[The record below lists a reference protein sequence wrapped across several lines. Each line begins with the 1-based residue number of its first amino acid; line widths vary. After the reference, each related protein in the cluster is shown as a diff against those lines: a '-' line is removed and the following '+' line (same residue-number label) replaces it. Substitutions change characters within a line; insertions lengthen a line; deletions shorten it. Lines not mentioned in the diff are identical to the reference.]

1 MEQLPDFQEPG
12 LIGDET
18 EVTPRIRILRVLA
31 RMIARA
37 LLSSKYDDKDD
48 NNTMTDDLRNRVT
61 HD

>member
-1 MEQLPDFQEPG
+1 MEQPPDFQEPG
-12 LIGDET
+12 FIGDEA

-31 RMIARA
+31 RMIACD
-37 LLSSKYDDKDD
+37 LLSSKHDDKDD